1 MKPRFLCP
9 ERFQDVLTPRT
20 ERSIIFRRRLY
31 KVTISEG
38 FALQAEDGVLW
49 RPVILGGGQT
59 TYYSDGSTVP
69 FPINYLTVFSAVAYK
84 YSSMGIH
91 DPACRCGKLQRWA
104 NLTDGWQVVD
114 VPRALADELLR
125 QGVIAEG
132 GFHIGKVQITS
143 SAYYAGVRL
152 GAALGVGRR

>member
-1 MKPRFLCP
+1 MKPRFLHP

-38 FALQAEDGVLW
+38 FALQDSDGVLW
-49 RPVILGGGQT
+49 RPVILGSGQT
-59 TYYSDGSTVP
+59 SYYSDGSTVP
-69 FPINYLTVFSAVAYK
+69 FPFNCLTVFSAISYK

-91 DPACRCGKLQRWA
+91 DPACKCKKLQRWA

-114 VPRALADELLR
+114 VPRALADDLLR
-125 QGVIAEG
+125 QGILAEAG
-132 GFHIGKVQITS
+132 WLVTS
-143 SAYYAGVRL
+143 RLYWLGVRT
-152 GAALGVGRR
+152 GAALGIGRR